1 MMPAWR
7 AALHVILT
15 GRYQFPCAYPY
26 CGFDPYTLPTAHP
39 QVPSH
44 VIDIWAVE
52 GTNVNVEQ
60 RTGVVMNA
68 RFYFF
73 DG

>member
-7 AALHVILT
+7 AALHVILI
-15 GRYQFPCAYPY
+15 GKIIGKGVLFPYPY
-26 CGFDPYTLPTAHP
+26 CGFDPYKWAPAHP

-60 RTGVVMNA
+60 MS
-68 RFYFF
+68 
-73 DG
+73 

>member
-7 AALHVILT
+7 AALHVVFIGKGVL
-15 GRYQFPCAYPY
+15 FPYPY
-26 CGFDPYTLPTAHP
+26 CGFDPYNPAAAHL

-52 GTNVNVEQ
+52 GTDFNVEQ
-60 RTGVVMNA
+60 RTRVVMNA
-68 RFYFF
+68 RVYFF